1 MYLDSFK
8 VFCDLVETGGFAKAA
23 AANSITQSAVS
34 QQVRNRELRLK
45 CTLLERS
52 RRGVSLTPEGA
63 AFHKVC
69 IAIRDVWG
77 EFEDRLRM
85 MKNEIAG
92 VLRIASIY
100 SIGLH
105 ELPPRLKAFRE
116 KFPQIEV
123 KTEYRRSPQVYEMV
137 ESGAADVGLVAYPM
151 KRPKLICEVFD
162 EDQLILICHPKHR
175 LASLKSVPLSAL
187 KDERFISFEPD
198 TPTRKVIDRSLRAA
212 GVEVVHAAEF
222 DNIETVK
229 RAVEIESGISVVPAN
244 TVTQEVKNGQLV
256 SITIESPK
264 MSRPLGLIFSRSRAR
279 PPGMKEFMAALKG
292 A

>member
-8 VFCDLVETGGFAKAA
+8 VFCDLVESGGFAKAA
-23 AANSITQSAVS
+23 TVNGITQSAVS
-34 QQVRNRELRLK
+34 QQVRNLERQLN

-63 AFHKVC
+63 EFHKAC
-69 IAIRDVWG
+69 MTIRGVWG
-77 EFEDRLRM
+77 DFEDRLRLL
-85 MKNEIAG
+85 KNEVAG
-92 VLRIASIY
+92 ELRIASIY

-116 KFPQIEV
+116 KFPQVDV
-123 KTEYRRSPQVYEMV
+123 KIEYRRSPQVYEMV

-162 EDQLILICHPKHR
+162 EDRLILICHPKHR
-175 LASLKSVPLSAL
+175 LASRKTVRLSEL

-198 TPTRKVIDRSLRAA
+198 TPTRKVIDRSLREA

-229 RAVEIESGISVVPAN
+229 RAVEIESGISVVPSN

-256 SITIESPK
+256 PVTIESPR

-279 PPGMKEFMAALKG
+279 PPGMKELIAALKE